1 MVSNVGS
8 FAQNEWM
15 RSRLAETQKELNRL
29 QTQVSSGKKS
39 EVYSGLRDDARL
51 SISLRQTRST
61 TETFVQSNVITR
73 TRMEQTQLVY
83 DRIKDIA
90 SDVRVGTFSAISSAS
105 VSAQQGN
112 AALRAQASAALQEVL
127 QLLNTQIDGFH
138 LFAGR
143 RSDARPMVDPGSL
156 SVPGTPLANVA
167 DAAGVSPLANAS
179 ATGDTVY
186 DNIVQH
192 LDGAAVGAVPGAS
205 PVRYYAGE
213 YDASAEA
220 LITARIDTS
229 ADITY
234 GITGR
239 DDAIN
244 TIVQALYA
252 LSVSELTP
260 ATDAGFRRLAGRA
273 ADDLKTGF
281 DGLIEEIGEL
291 GVKQN
296 QLRELTKR
304 QEDFI
309 VTLDIQLG
317 SVEDVDMATAISRL
331 TFTQTSL
338 QASYQMVA
346 AMRDLS
352 LTRYL

>member
-1 MVSNVGS
+1 MVSNIGS

-15 RSRLAETQKELNRL
+15 RARLSETQQELNRL
-29 QTQVSSGKKS
+29 QGQVSSGKKS
-39 EVYSGLRDDARL
+39 DRYSGLRDDARL

-61 TETFVQSNVITR
+61 TETFVQTNVITR

-83 DRIKDIA
+83 ERIKDIA
-90 SDVRVGTFSAISSAS
+90 NDVRLGTFPAISSAS
-105 VSAQQGN
+105 ISAQQGN
-112 AALRAQASAALQEVL
+112 AALRAQASTALQEVL
-127 QLLNTQIDGFH
+127 QLLNTQIDGFY

-143 RSDARPMVDPGSL
+143 RSDAPPMINPGATGIA
-156 SVPGTPLANVA
+156 GTPLANVN
-167 DAAGVSPLANAS
+167 AAANVSPLANAAAS
-179 ATGDTVY
+179 GDTVY
-186 DNIVQH
+186 DNIVLH
-192 LDGAAVGAVPGAS
+192 LDGTAVGAVPGAS

-213 YDASAEA
+213 YDATAES
-220 LITARIDTS
+220 LITARIDTN

-234 GITGR
+234 GINGR

-260 ATDAGFRRLAGRA
+260 STDLGFRRLATRA
-273 ADDLKTGF
+273 ADDLKSGF
-281 DGLIEEIGEL
+281 DGLVSEIGEL

-296 QLRELTKR
+296 QLSELTKR

-317 SVEDVDMATAISRL
+317 SVEDVDMAMAISRL

-346 AMRDLS
+346 AMRELS